1 MGGLVSD
8 QYVMFNDCRF
18 SVEVAMVTSTT
29 AGVFGR
35 TLVSVCIT
43 FVSSLNSHCL
53 VLAACSMPKCKWSK
67 TGRCEEVGRSCTYSE

>member
-8 QYVMFNDCRF
+8 QYVMFNDCRL

-67 TGRCEEVGRSCTYSE
+67 TGRCEGVGMKLYLQ